1 MTTRNW
7 RADFS
12 AAAST
17 FDWPTLAQPSR
28 EYAAA
33 LYASPDRL
41 NSVDQVLQMLRENL
55 RYEDLE
61 VVADT
66 ALAFEIESPSVRR
79 QYAQALVDG
88 GNPVAALT
96 LYESV
101 VADGDAPARDRID
114 ARGGVGRCYKELFL
128 ACTDPGRRRGYLLKA
143 LAAYRDVYVEHPDS
157 TYHGINAAALLARA
171 EREGILLPTGTPHS
185 TVIA

>member
-17 FDWPTLAQPSR
+17 FDWPTLAQLSR

-41 NSVDQVLQMLRENL
+41 NSVDQVLQLLRENL

-61 VVADT
+61 VVADA

-101 VADGDAPARDRID
+101 VADGDAPAGTGSTPAAVLVAATRSCFLP
-114 ARGGVGRCYKELFL
+114 APTRG
-128 ACTDPGRRRGYLLKA
+128 
-143 LAAYRDVYVEHPDS
+143 
-157 TYHGINAAALLARA
+157 AAADTSAQRW
-171 EREGILLPTGTPHS
+171 LPTGTCTSS
-185 TVIA
+185 TRTVP